1 MNRIDTPNQDHLRLS
16 PTLSFCF
23 LAISGKLFIGMALLV
38 AAFWIN
44 FLCIPAMVIF
54 GIAFYRFWYIRNV
67 MYIITSE
74 TIKTRTGIFN
84 YVVTTLEL
92 YRVKDYIVTQSLI
105 MRIFKIM
112 TLTLYTTDKQESIL
126 VMEGIPQ
133 SGLGDVIRDLVQRAR
148 SKSKI
153 VEFN

>member
-1 MNRIDTPNQDHLRLS
+1 MNRIGTPSQSNLTLI
-16 PTLSFCF
+16 PTLAFCF
-23 LAISGKLFIGMALLV
+23 LSISGKLFLGTAFLVGAL
-38 AAFWIN
+38 WIN
-44 FLCIPAMVIF
+44 FLCIPAIIIL
-54 GIAFYRFWYIRNV
+54 GIAFYRFWYLRNII
-67 MYIITSE
+67 YIITAE

-84 YVVTTLEL
+84 YMVTTLEL

-112 TLTLYTTDKQESIL
+112 TLTLYSTDKQESIL
-126 VMEGIPQ
+126 AMEGIPQ
-133 SGLGDVIRDLVQRAR
+133 SGLCDVIRDLVQRTR